1 MSTYI
6 FKTNATMK
14 EYNRGKWWIDNDII
28 KEARIKAENI
38 TEALKLYVKH
48 AANSYITITKNGL
61 KNKSA
66 MYIDTS
72 AGAVQVGFVITGST
86 EFEKEN
92 YSGWTKQYID
102 LWVEVLEVTTP
113 DFEKV
118 A

>member
-1 MSTYI
+1 MTTYI
-6 FKTNATMK
+6 FKTNVTMK

-28 KEARIKAENI
+28 KDFRVDAENLK
-38 TEALKLYVKH
+38 EALKLYVNH
-48 AANSYITITKNGL
+48 AADSYITITKNAL

-66 MYIDTS
+66 MYIDTN
-72 AGAVQVGFVITGST
+72 AGTIQTGYVITGAT
-86 EFEKEN
+86 DFEKEN
-92 YSGWTKQYID
+92 YSGWSKQYID